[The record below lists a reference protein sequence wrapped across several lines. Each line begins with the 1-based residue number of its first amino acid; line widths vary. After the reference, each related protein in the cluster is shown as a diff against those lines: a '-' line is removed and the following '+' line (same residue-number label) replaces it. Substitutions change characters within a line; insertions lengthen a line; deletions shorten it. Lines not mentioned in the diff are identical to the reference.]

1 MAKSGKALM
10 TPEVL
15 KWAREERIK
24 LSIDYAA
31 KKLKVAPE
39 QLEAWEHGT
48 DQPTFAQLK
57 RIANFY
63 KTHISIFYLPGPPTG
78 FQPLTDHRSLP
89 ESLKI
94 NEDQAYRLNANILEA
109 YERRE
114 TLIGLYELLE
124 ESPPQVTLKLSEADD
139 PGYAS
144 QKIRSF
150 LEFNRERLAKS
161 KDAHAALKFW
171 KQTVEAEGVLVCQTS
186 ANTHLSIDL
195 KTARGFCIAQNLLPV
210 IVVNSKDSPYGR
222 IFTIIHELVHITL
235 EKSVIQ
241 NTRFR
246 TGDPP
251 DLNPTEIFC
260 NQVAAEVLAPKDEL
274 LEIVKPQSLE
284 NDLPKLSKHFH
295 VSPEVIMRRLL
306 TLEKISLQD
315 YQEYRKRQ
323 QEKYKDAPAS
333 TGGHA
338 LYHKRLVNASGE
350 HFARTAFMAYYEE
363 KITLARLAAILSN
376 FNTKHLSKIES
387 AIFGRNWASY
397 SFL

>member
-39 QLEAWEHGT
+39 QLEAWEHGI

-94 NEDQAYRLNANILEA
+94 DEDQAYRLNANILEA

-161 KDAHAALKFW
+161 KNAHAALKFW
-171 KQTVEAEGVLVCQTS
+171 KQTVEAKGILACQTS
-186 ANTHLSIDL
+186 ANPHLSINL
-195 KTARGFCIAQNLLPV
+195 ETARGFCIAQNPFPV
-210 IVVNSKDSPYGR
+210 IVVNSKDSPNGR
-222 IFTIIHELVHITL
+222 IFTIIHELVHIAL
-235 EKSVIQ
+235 GKSVIQ
-241 NTRFR
+241 NTGFSSH
-246 TGDPP
+246 PN
-251 DLNPTEIFC
+251 LNSPEFFC
-260 NQVAAEVLAPKDEL
+260 TQVAAQVLVPEKEIYRNSHQEKD
-274 LEIVKPQSLE
+274 KDDSAQTGGCASYH
-284 NDLPKLSKHFH
+284 N
-295 VSPEVIMRRLL
+295 RLL
-306 TLEKISLQD
+306 
-315 YQEYRKRQ
+315 
-323 QEKYKDAPAS
+323 
-333 TGGHA
+333 
-338 LYHKRLVNASGE
+338 NASGE
-350 HFARTAFMAYYEE
+350 HFARTAFTAYYEQ
-363 KITLARLAAILSN
+363 KITLAELASVLSN
-376 FNTKHLSKIES
+376 SNIKPLSEIES
-387 AIFGRNWASY
+387 AIFR
-397 SFL
+397 